1 VQALDAKMADELLDV
16 GDVVVQPELA
26 LAAGHHARVDPVG
39 HIDAMVA
46 QQRAHGVA
54 QQRGVMARQRRHH
67 QHERLVEHGVELVGF
82 VAVALEAQQLAERLA
97 EFLVHHDRH
106 ALALDFDFVDA
117 PFGLLVILADAMEQL
132 IDRGQAISAG
142 HLRPPVSLV
151 GEELGVGLGL
161 VHPGGEQVAGQFVQ
175 LIEHADRIC
184 MVLCC
189 RAA

>member
-1 VQALDAKMADELLDV
+1 MADELLDV
-16 GDVVVQPELA
+16 GDVVVQPEFTF
-26 LAAGHHARVDPVG
+26 AAGHHARVDPVG
-39 HIDAMVA
+39 HVHAVVA

-54 QQRGVMARQRRHH
+54 QQRGVMAGQRSHH
-67 QHERLVEHGVELVGF
+67 QHERLVEHGVQLVGF
-82 VAVALEAQQLAERLA
+82 IAVALEAQQLAERLA

-106 ALALDFDFVDA
+106 ALALDLDFVDA

-132 IDRGQAISAG
+132 IDRRQAISAG
-142 HLRPPVSLV
+142 HLRPPVPLV

-161 VHPGGEQVAGQFVQ
+161 VHPRGEQVAGQFVQ